1 MRPKS
6 KPLESA
12 CAGPGSPLGTEKL
25 VAKLAI
31 DGSTGTMVVDRYLN
45 TGGGT
50 TLRALKEAQ
59 DQQAGAVSGGDLSS
73 LEGMLLSQ
81 ATALQ
86 AMFFDLAL
94 RAKNQE
100 RFEGIQTMTNLA
112 LKAAAGSRQA
122 ITALAELR
130 MPRQV
135 MFAHQANIAAGPQQV
150 NNGADATR
158 ADVRTVPVE
167 TDKGSIWQG
176 CSRQQPRA
184 RDAAERTGRAESA
197 DK

>member
-1 MRPKS
+1 
-6 KPLESA
+6 
-12 CAGPGSPLGTEKL
+12 LGTEKL